1 MSTST
6 GFSKRNG
13 DVTDAD
19 YMARALFHAAR
30 GRGRT
35 SPNPT
40 VGAVIVSA
48 DGVVIGHGC
57 TERAGQRHGEIVALD
72 MAGLR
77 ARGGTMYCTLEPC
90 CHMGRT
96 GPCVERIA
104 AAGVSRVVAAVE
116 DPNPLVHGRGFAFL
130 ESRGIKVDIGTG
142 RAAAVLLNQPF
153 FTLMNEGRPFVTLK
167 AAVSADGY
175 IAEAPG
181 RRTPLTSDAANRH
194 AQRIRAEID
203 AIGVGVGTIL
213 VDDPLLTAR
222 GAFRELPL
230 IRVIFDRHLRTPPLA
245 RVLSTVEAGPVMI
258 LTVAEAAARKDIREP
273 LENRGATII
282 TTDGTIRSGLRALGE
297 RSVTSLLLEG
307 GAHVHEAAWTENVVD
322 YVRLY
327 TAPRSLG
334 REGVRF
340 LNGRHFSSADL
351 IERRE
356 ESLGPDVMTEGY
368 VHGPR

>member
-1 MSTST
+1 
-6 GFSKRNG
+6 
-13 DVTDAD
+13 VTDTD

-35 SPNPT
+35 SPNPV
-40 VGAVIVSA
+40 VGAVIVSS
-48 DGVVIGHGC
+48 DGVVVGEGFHA
-57 TERAGQRHGEIVALD
+57 RAGAPHAEVNALD
-72 MAGLR
+72 MAGAR
-77 ARGGTMYCTLEPC
+77 ARGATLYCSLEPC
-90 CHMGRT
+90 CHTGRT
-96 GPCVERIA
+96 GPCVARIA
-104 AAGVSRVVAAVE
+104 DAGITRVVAAVQ
-116 DPNPLVHGRGFAFL
+116 DPNPLVQGRGFAFL
-130 ESRGIKVDIGTG
+130 ESRGIRVDVGTG
-142 RAAAVLLNQPF
+142 RAEAVLLNQPF

-181 RRTPLTSDAANRH
+181 RRTALTSDAANRH
-194 AQRIRAEID
+194 AQRIRAEVD
-203 AIGVGVGTIL
+203 AVAVGVGTIL
-213 VDDPLLTAR
+213 VDDPLLTPR

-230 IRVIFDRHLRTPPLA
+230 IRVIFDRHLRTPPQA

-258 LTVAEAAARKDIREP
+258 LTVAEAAARDDLRRP
-273 LENRGATII
+273 LENRRATII
-282 TTDGTIRSGLRALGE
+282 AADGTIRSGLRALGE

-307 GAHVHEAAWTENVVD
+307 GAQIHEAAWTENVVD

-334 REGVRF
+334 PGGVKF
-340 LNGRHFSSADL
+340 LNGRQFSTSDL

-356 ESLGPDVMTEGY
+356 EPLGPDVLTEGY